1 MNSTI
6 HIDSK
11 VVVRLLSFLALA
23 VIFIA
28 CTKKEPDVFTHGM
41 PQGSVP
47 WLHDRFD
54 DTKDKFTFAIVSD
67 LNGGERKGIF
77 EVAVEQLNLLRP
89 ELILSVGD
97 LVDGESSNTDSIMA
111 EFDHFDERAR
121 KAMAPL
127 FHVGGNHDLTDPAMR
142 KVWKDRYGA
151 HYYYFVYKNVL
162 FLILDTEDYSDAR
175 RLEIFE
181 ARSAAIK
188 VMDGPNP
195 EKANEMEY
203 FKMPE
208 RVSGQI
214 SAEQSAYF
222 TEAIKQHPEVKW
234 TLLFMHKPV
243 WKREEV
249 GGLQL
254 IESALAQRPYTL
266 FNGHFHS
273 YSHTVKNGRDY
284 IILGTTGGSQPATD
298 QNSFDQV
305 ALVTM
310 GAEGP
315 SIANLRLDGILNKTG
330 KIPLNGDNLCFQA
343 SRCK

>member
-1 MNSTI
+1 MNSI
-6 HIDSK
+6 IRIDSK
-11 VVVRLLSFLALA
+11 VTVRLFSVLTLAA
-23 VIFIA
+23 IFIA
-28 CTKKEPDVFTHGM
+28 CARKVPEVFTHSM

-47 WLHDRFD
+47 WLHNRFD
-54 DTKDKFTFAIVSD
+54 DTKEKFTFAIVSD

-77 EVAVEQLNLLRP
+77 EIAVEQLNLLRP
-89 ELILSVGD
+89 ELIVTVGD
-97 LVDGESSNTDSIMA
+97 LVDGESSNKDSIIA
-111 EFDHFDERAR
+111 EYDSFDARAG
-121 KAMAPL
+121 KALAPL

-151 HYYYFVYKNVL
+151 HYYYFVYKDVL
-162 FLILDTEDYSDAR
+162 FLMLDTEDYSDAR
-175 RLEIFE
+175 RSEIFE
-181 ARSAAIK
+181 ARSSAIK

-195 EKANEMEY
+195 EEAKEMEY

-222 TEAIKQHPEVKW
+222 TDVIKQHPNVKW

-243 WKREEV
+243 WKREME

-266 FNGHFHS
+266 FNGHLHS
-273 YSHTVKNGRDY
+273 YSYTLKNDRDH
-284 IILGTTGGSQPATD
+284 IILGTTGGSQPAEG
-298 QNSFDQV
+298 QNSFDHV
-305 ALVTM
+305 TLVTM

-330 KIPLNGDNLCFQA
+330 KIPLNGDSLCFQA